1 MNAFFKESFELK
13 DEDLTFRLDEQKK
26 QDEEYRYDDSYDI
39 WDDDH
44 EYYDEEPIETI
55 PDRINFAKYGKKSV
69 TNGSDIL
76 DEIPASI
83 YCDLVTTLTEKCVEH
98 SLLEMWRFSSDLIS
112 STTTQEIVDAVN
124 WLETSPWFG
133 HQAHFSQLLG
143 GIKRNSS

>member
-55 PDRINFAKYGKKSV
+55 PDRINFANMGRKVLPMAVIYLMRSLHLSTV
-69 TNGSDIL
+69 TL
-76 DEIPASI
+76 
-83 YCDLVTTLTEKCVEH
+83 
-98 SLLEMWRFSSDLIS
+98 
-112 STTTQEIVDAVN
+112 
-124 WLETSPWFG
+124 
-133 HQAHFSQLLG
+133 
-143 GIKRNSS
+143 